1 MAEIVIRTGKPESI
15 RPILDSAI
23 RNQLKLLKASI
34 NRTQIR
40 ISSFEQKYNISSEQF
55 VQKIREGMDDDNL
68 DFVEWIGETKI
79 LKRLE
84 EEYKELEGIAD
95 LLVSEYFRHLR
106 SVIDTCEAITVKEI
120 VEHPP

>member
-1 MAEIVIRTGKPESI
+1 MIRTGKPESI

-23 RNQLKLLKASI
+23 SNQLKLLKASI

-40 ISSFEQKYNISSEQF
+40 ISSFEQKYNMSSEQF

-84 EEYKELEGIAD
+84 EEYKELEGLQIC
-95 LLVSEYFRHLR
+95 L
-106 SVIDTCEAITVKEI
+106 
-120 VEHPP
+120 

>member
-1 MAEIVIRTGKPESI
+1 MAEILIKGNKAESI

-40 ISSFEQKYNISSEQF
+40 ISSFEQKYNMSSEQF

-84 EEYKELEGIAD
+84 EEYKELEGLQIC
-95 LLVSEYFRHLR
+95 F
-106 SVIDTCEAITVKEI
+106 
-120 VEHPP
+120 

>member
-40 ISSFEQKYNISSEQF
+40 ISSFEQKYNMSSEQF

-84 EEYKELEGIAD
+84 EEYKELEGLQIC
-95 LLVSEYFRHLR
+95 L
-106 SVIDTCEAITVKEI
+106 
-120 VEHPP
+120 